1 VSESPIVSIIVPCRN
16 EKDYI
21 EGCVR
26 SILAQESPA
35 AGFFEVIVADGMS
48 DDGTRDILERLK
60 KEDARLR
67 VIDNPGRIVSSG
79 LNAAIQ
85 AAQGKIIIR
94 MDAHTQYDRDYIRQS
109 VQVLEETGVDKVGG
123 PWLAKGEGF
132 ISRAVAAAFQ
142 SPFAAGGARGH
153 DPAYEGAVDLVYLGC
168 WRREVFERIGLF
180 DEELV
185 RNQDDE
191 FDFRLKL
198 AGGSIWQSPRIR
210 SCYTPRSSLRK
221 LFKQYM
227 QYGYWKLRV
236 MQKHKM
242 PASLRHLVPGI
253 FVFLLFTLPLVSLA
267 WPYAAWIWFGV
278 AGVYG
283 ICNLVASSLTA
294 AHHGWTFFF
303 VLPFAFACYHI
314 GYGVGFVHGAWNL
327 IILRRTPSRT
337 YTELT
342 RTSTLAQDTFSDPTK

>member
-1 VSESPIVSIIVPCRN
+1 MSESPIVSVIVPCRN
-16 EKDYI
+16 EKRHI
-21 EGCVR
+21 EACVR

-35 AGFFEVIVADGMS
+35 GGFEVIVADGMS
-48 DDGTRDILERLK
+48 DDGTRVILERLK
-60 KEDARLR
+60 AEDSRLR
-67 VIDNPGRIVSSG
+67 VIDNAGRIVSCG

-94 MDAHTQYDRDYIRQS
+94 MDAHTKYARDYIRQS
-109 VQVLEETGVDKVGG
+109 VQVLEETGADKVGG
-123 PWLAKGEGF
+123 PWVAKGEGF

-168 WRREVFERIGLF
+168 WRREVFDRVGLF
-180 DEELV
+180 DEGLV

-198 AGGSIWQSPRIR
+198 AGGSIWQSPRIQ
-210 SCYTPRSSLRK
+210 SSYTPRGSLGK

-236 MQKHKM
+236 LQKHKM

-253 FVFLLFTLPLVSLA
+253 FVLLLLTLPPASFI
-267 WPYAAWIWFGV
+267 WPHAALIWFGL
-278 AGVYG
+278 AGVYSV
-283 ICNLVASSLTA
+283 CNLVASSLTA
-294 AHHGWTFFF
+294 AQHGWEFFF
-303 VLPFAFACYHI
+303 VLPLVFACYHI

-337 YTELT
+337 YIELT